1 MVSLSNHEPPLVLR
15 HPPEAGPPQA
25 GAQDERLASA
35 TRLPAAADGDGAL
48 AAWPPARKG
57 QERGRGRASSEA
69 KARTSYRAAR
79 DVVEKKRRGD
89 LTITYY

>member
-1 MVSLSNHEPPLVLR
+1 MPATPL
-15 HPPEAGPPQA
+15 A
-25 GAQDERLASA
+25 
-35 TRLPAAADGDGAL
+35 AAADGGGAL
-48 AAWPPARKG
+48 AAWPLARRE
-57 QERGRGRASSEA
+57 QEHGRGRASSEA